1 MFFFDNIVLPG
12 QVPDE
17 EYTLRRNIKVPG
29 VNDILKMMERGA
41 YKISRHELLSDVF
54 ECGAIAV
61 SNKFDFKN
69 ANQREE
75 KYLNIMKKHDKDT
88 RMLIQ
93 ELFAMIY
100 ALLSSQI
107 YNGFADY
114 LGELYMSSET
124 SNSRA
129 GQFFT
134 PYNISKACAECL
146 LDENIITQKMTD
158 DEILTLNEPSCGSGG
173 MIIAAVDKLY
183 NHYHFNISRNLFVEC
198 SDIDSRCV
206 HMCYLQLGL
215 AGVPA
220 VIYKQNTLTLETW
233 EEWFTPAYLMH
244 WQRFE
249 RHREKMKRRNKK

>member
-17 EYTLRRNIKVPG
+17 EYTLRRNIKTPG

-41 YKISRHELLSDVF
+41 YKIGRHELLSDVF

-129 GQFFT
+129 GQFSLRT
-134 PYNISKACAECL
+134 TY
-146 LDENIITQKMTD
+146 QKHVQNVCWMK
-158 DEILTLNEPSCGSGG
+158 TLS
-173 MIIAAVDKLY
+173 
-183 NHYHFNISRNLFVEC
+183 
-198 SDIDSRCV
+198 
-206 HMCYLQLGL
+206 
-215 AGVPA
+215 
-220 VIYKQNTLTLETW
+220 
-233 EEWFTPAYLMH
+233 
-244 WQRFE
+244 
-249 RHREKMKRRNKK
+249 HRR

>member
-1 MFFFDNIVLPG
+1 MFFFNRILPG

-17 EYTLRRNIKVPG
+17 EFRNCRKIKTPTINEIIKV
-29 VNDILKMMERGA
+29 IEKA
-41 YKISRHELLSDVF
+41 SYKVGTHELLADTF

-61 SNKFDFKN
+61 SNKFDFRH

-75 KYLNIMKKHDKDT
+75 KYLNIIKKYDKDT

-100 ALLSSQI
+100 ALLSGQI
-107 YNGFADY
+107 YNGFEDY
-114 LGELYMSSET
+114 LGELYMRSET

-134 PYNISKACAECL
+134 PYSISKACAECL
-146 LDENIITQKMTD
+146 LDESIITQKMAD

-233 EEWFTPAYLMH
+233 EQWFTPAYLMH

-249 RHREKMKRRNKK
+249 RHREKMKK